1 MSTQTLV
8 FSARNTRFFR
18 GLLRSVK
25 MLLLFLS
32 AVILPQRLIAAEPL
46 VVSGYDFSAYLA
58 ADGTVWTWGA
68 NNRGQL
74 GDGTTTPHYTPQQV
88 PGLSRVTSISAGYY
102 HVLAVLSDGTMR
114 TWGDNGNG
122 QVGNGTTT
130 QQRSPVDIGLTNI
143 KAVAAGGYHS
153 LALTA
158 AGAIQAWGINSAGEL
173 GDGTFVQK
181 TSPVA
186 VVAVGTGGF
195 FNTTITYRSIAGGG
209 SHSLAIAMNGNI
221 YAWGSDSNGQL
232 GDDSISANKNIPTVV
247 SGITNALSIAGG
259 GYHSISGLADGTV
272 RTWGSNSATQLG
284 DGTNIDRYTP
294 VLISSG
300 GIGAVTRVFAG
311 YQHSGC
317 LRVDSYVLTWGS
329 NSNGQCNQPLSSGV
343 VAIPTFTNN
352 SGKPNN
358 YRATG
363 SGLGNHTLYIAD
375 DGTVR
380 GWGSNQTGQLGN
392 GASAVNQVMAEV
404 RATTNWSLDAIV
416 AIDAGY
422 SHSIAL
428 KADGTVWTWGSDN
441 NGELGDDVTRAN
453 KSTPV
458 QVSGLSGV
466 YSIAAGSFHNL
477 ALTCNGTM
485 WAWGWDAYGQLGNDA
500 ALTDQ
505 PTPVTIPG
513 ASFCRAIGAGGYH
526 SLAVLYN
533 GQVYAWGYN
542 GYGELG
548 DGTNAQ
554 QTTPKLLPSATLN
567 NMIELDGG
575 VFHSIGRQ
583 ANGLVFTWGNGG
595 SGQIGDGGS
604 VNQSSPIAVFIG
616 FFTGG
621 AVSVTAG
628 QNHSAV
634 TMGSGAMYSW
644 GADYSGQLGNDS
656 ALTAQPSPVFV
667 SSLPPHKRV
676 TSGGYNGNHTL
687 ILEGDGTV
695 SSVGSDAAGQLG
707 NNSSLTDQPLPVTV
721 AGLSYIVSIA
731 AGDFHSLALRHDGVV
746 FSWGQGTSGQLGN
759 NAFSS
764 SQPTPVITQSSWLPT
779 ITYNSAAS
787 LATAS
792 ESSAVDGTVVFTRTL
807 VNAGS
812 IPITYSVG
820 GTAIEGVDYSSLP
833 NPRRTVITSNA
844 TSTSVTID
852 PIDNFVA
859 ADPKTVVLTPLAS
872 SGYQLG
878 SPTVGTVIIS
888 DNDVEGIIVSSTNS
902 GAPTSFTSLITTEAA
917 GSQHTFTFY
926 IKLNSQPT
934 GTVTIPIDS
943 SNYSEGRVNGVL
955 PLLLSFTGGVG
966 GNWAMYQA
974 VTVTG
979 LDDSLVDGNIS
990 YTISIGQPT
999 TTDARYAVINPPDI
1013 SAVNKDDDLAG
1024 VEVET
1029 TFYGAVAVTEAAG
1042 VNHARKYRLRLNSQP
1057 PLGNNVTITLAPD
1070 SQITVNPSTLTFT
1083 NNGIN
1088 NSWNNYQEVTVTA
1101 VDDALAEGA
1110 HTGTVSHT
1118 ASGGGYGAVTITNL
1132 TASITDNDTAYYLL
1146 AKKTSTTGTSDRLI
1160 TTESGGQGKFTIV
1173 LTSQPT
1179 GTVTIPVSSSLTSEG
1194 IVSTSSVQ
1202 FTTATWDQVQTITV
1216 TGQSDGIDDGD
1227 QDYQI
1232 VFGTP
1237 ASTDSKYS
1245 ALTSRTLLMVN
1256 QNIDAAK
1263 ILVDLSSVVTS
1274 ETGGATS
1281 VGVGTSSTFNVVLN
1295 CKPVSAVTVTITAT
1309 AGFPNTQHTISTTSL
1324 VFNPSGA
1331 NLWSTP
1337 QPVTLTGVN
1346 NSNSIVP
1353 SAYQIT
1359 LTATT
1364 ASAEYL
1370 NKNAVVTALN
1380 QDDDSAGISVSS
1392 TALTVTEANGINHSR
1407 NIRVRLT
1414 SAPTTDVIL
1423 HFTSSDTN
1431 AVTISPSTLTFT
1443 NGNWSSLQSIVVTG
1457 VNDDI
1462 DQGST
1467 VSTNK
1472 ISIITGV
1479 VDPLSDAAF
1488 TPMSV
1493 TVSPVTITVTDNDTA
1508 ALVLSSSVLV
1518 TTEAG
1523 SSALLSVRL
1532 ATEPV
1537 NPVTVTITGLDATE
1551 GSLSTSTLNFTVLN
1565 WATVQNVIITGLDD
1579 QVEDGNISYNLT
1591 LTASSTDALY
1601 AGKTGTVTIIN
1612 TDDDASGI
1620 EILDGAGSVLLAS
1633 TLTTTEIGGTAQFSM
1648 RLKSQ
1653 PTGNVTISLVS
1664 SNTAEGTL
1672 PLPPLPFSL
1681 TFTPADWNDATA
1693 HVVTITGQSDL
1704 QDDGNITY
1712 SIVTEAASS
1721 ADPLYNTLNAA
1732 DVTVINTDNIA
1743 TNRAG
1748 FTLSTPSLTISEV
1761 AGTGPP
1767 ATFTVM
1773 LKSQPANN
1781 VTIFLASSDTT
1792 EGTVS
1797 PSVLT
1802 FTSSNWNEAQ
1812 TATVT
1817 AEDDIVSDGPQS
1829 FSVVTTAASGDPKYN
1844 VGDDGISDV
1853 MVITTDDE
1861 IPALTVTP
1869 LVLTTTE
1876 ASGGSHATTFS
1887 ISLACQPT
1895 VPVTVNLAITPGS
1908 NEGTLST
1915 SALTFSA
1922 STWFVPQFVTVTG
1935 VDDDVNDGD
1944 KSYAVVA
1951 TASGAEYASVTASI
1965 AVTNTDDD
1973 SPGVVVTPISGLT
1986 TTELGGTANFTVR
1999 LTSQPLS
2006 DVTITVISN
2015 NNAEGIVATG
2025 GVPLV
2030 LTFTAGNWD
2039 QTQTVIVTGVDDVLV
2054 DGDVAYQITAAAT
2067 SSDGD
2072 YHGFA
2077 ITSVSVTNTDDETL
2091 NLAPVA
2097 VASTFSTVV
2106 NLTINEVL
2114 LGSDPE
2120 NTVITFELG
2129 STVPTQ
2135 GTLTLVSAATGAFTF
2150 VPPVNTRGDYT
2161 FTYRVQDATGKYSP
2175 YATVTL
2181 HISGGDD
2188 LRPQVIQA
2196 PPMET
2201 ENGPQTATVKID
2213 PLSKAGSTALSS
2225 KAVNIPAGITVS
2237 VQALSS
2243 PTSFQVNYQINSGTL
2258 GDHFSFGILI
2268 IDHDRPAATLLP
2280 VMIQRVTPLGPG

>member
-1 MSTQTLV
+1 MSTKTLV
-8 FSARNTRFFR
+8 FSARNTRLLR
-18 GLLRSVK
+18 GLLRSVQ

-158 AGAIQAWGINSAGEL
+158 AGAVQAWGTNSTGEL

-195 FNTTITYRSIAGGG
+195 FSTTITYRSIAGGG

-232 GDDSISANKNIPTVV
+232 GDDSVSANKNIPTVV
-247 SGITNALSIAGG
+247 SGITNALSIAAGWQ
-259 GYHSISGLADGTV
+259 HSIAGLADGTV
-272 RTWGSNSATQLG
+272 RTWGWNSAAQLG

-300 GIGAVTRVFAG
+300 IAGVTRVFAG

-343 VAIPTFTNN
+343 VATPTFTNN

-358 YRATG
+358 FHATG
-363 SGLGNHTLYIAD
+363 SGLGNHTLYVAD

-441 NGELGDDVTRAN
+441 NGELGDDVTRVN

-477 ALTCNGTM
+477 ALTCSGTM
-485 WAWGWDAYGQLGNDA
+485 WAWGWDANGQLGNDA
-500 ALTDQ
+500 ALIDQ
-505 PTPVTIPG
+505 PTPVTVPG
-513 ASFCRAIGAGGYH
+513 ASYCRAIGAGGYH

-583 ANGLVFTWGNGG
+583 ANGQVFTWGNGG
-595 SGQIGDGGS
+595 SGQIGDGGN
-604 VNQSSPIAVFIG
+604 VNQSSPVAVFIG

-644 GADYSGQLGNDS
+644 GADNFGQLGNDS
-656 ALTAQPSPVFV
+656 ALTAQPNPVLV
-667 SSLPPHKRV
+667 SSLPSHKRV
-676 TSGGYNGNHTL
+676 TSGGYNGNHSL

-721 AGLSYIVSIA
+721 AGLNNIVSIA
-731 AGDFHSLALRHDGVV
+731 AGDSHSLALRHDGVV

-764 SQPTPVITQSSWLPT
+764 SQPTPVLTQSSWLPT

-792 ESSAVDGTVVFTRTL
+792 EPTVDGTVVFTRSL

-812 IPITYSVG
+812 VPIIYSVG
-820 GTAIEGVDYSSLP
+820 GTAVEGTHYASLP
-833 NPRRTVITSNA
+833 VSRRVVIAGASDV
-844 TSTSVTID
+844 STSGSDSASVVID
-852 PIDNFVA
+852 PIDNAIA
-859 ADPKTVVLTPLAS
+859 ADAKTVILTASAS
-872 SGYQLG
+872 SGYRLG
-878 SPTVGTVIIS
+878 SPALGTVTIN
-888 DNDVEGIIVSSTNS
+888 DNDVEGIIVSSTNA
-902 GAPTSFTSLITTEAA
+902 GAPTAFTNITTNENDVAT
-917 GSQHTFTFY
+917 STTFTFY
-926 IKLNSQPT
+926 VKLNSQPT
-934 GTVTIPIDS
+934 ANVTIPIDS
-943 SNYSEGRVNGVL
+943 SNYSEGRVNNGTV
-955 PLLLSFTGGVG
+955 PILLTFTP
-966 GNWAMYQA
+966 GNWFTYQI

-979 LDDSLVDGNIS
+979 VDDFLDDGSVA

-999 TTDARYAVINPPDI
+999 TTDVRYSVINPPDI
-1013 SAVNKDDDLAG
+1013 SAVNKDDDTAG
-1024 VEVET
+1024 VTVT
-1029 TFYGAVAVTEAAG
+1029 GVVAITEAAG
-1042 VNHARKYRLRLNSQP
+1042 SSHTGTYQLKLNSQP
-1057 PLGNNVTITLAPD
+1057 PLGNNVTITATPNTQVTI
-1070 SQITVNPSTLTFT
+1070 SPSTLTFT
-1083 NNGIN
+1083 NAN
-1088 NSWNNYQEVTVTA
+1088 WNVNQTVTVTA

-1110 HTGTVSHT
+1110 HTGTVTHT
-1118 ASGGGYGAVTITNL
+1118 ASGGGYGAVTIANL
-1132 TASITDNDTAYYLL
+1132 TASITDNDTAGYTLITTT
-1146 AKKTSTTGTSDRLI
+1146 ATTGAPDRLI

-1194 IVSTSSVQ
+1194 LVSTSSVQ
-1202 FTTATWDQVQTITV
+1202 FTMATWDQAQTITV

-1245 ALTSRTLLMVN
+1245 VLTPRTLLMVN
-1256 QNIDAAK
+1256 QNIDTAK

-1281 VGVGTSSTFNVVLN
+1281 AGAGTSSTFNVVLN

-1309 AGFPNTQHTISTTSL
+1309 AGFPNTQHTISMTSL
-1324 VFNPSGA
+1324 VFNPSGGSSW
-1331 NLWSTP
+1331 NTP
-1337 QPVTLTGVN
+1337 QAVTLTGVN
-1346 NSNSIVP
+1346 NSSSILP

-1392 TALTVTEANGINHSR
+1392 TALTVTEANGLNHSR

-1414 SAPTTDVIL
+1414 SAPTSDVIL

-1431 AVTISPSTLTFT
+1431 SVTISPSTLTFT

-1551 GSLSTSTLNFTVLN
+1551 GSLSTSTLNFTALN
-1565 WATVQNVIITGLDD
+1565 WATVQNVIITGVDD

-1612 TDDDASGI
+1612 TDDDTAGV
-1620 EILDGAGSVLLAS
+1620 EILDGLGSALLTS

-1664 SNTAEGTL
+1664 SNTAEGTIS
-1672 PLPPLPFSL
+1672 PSSL
-1681 TFTPADWNDATA
+1681 TFTSVNWNDATV

-1748 FTLSTPSLTISEV
+1748 FTLSTASLTITEA
-1761 AGTGPP
+1761 AGAGHS

-1773 LKSQPANN
+1773 LTSQPANN

-1802 FTSSNWNEAQ
+1802 FTSSNWNVAQ

-1817 AEDDIVSDGPQS
+1817 AEDDIISDGPQS

-1844 VGDDGISDV
+1844 LGDDGVSDV
-1853 MVITTDDE
+1853 TVTTTDNE
-1861 IPALTVTP
+1861 VPALTVTP
-1869 LVLTTTE
+1869 LILTTTE
-1876 ASGGSHATTFS
+1876 ASGGSRTATFS
-1887 ISLACQPT
+1887 INLACQPT

-1908 NEGTLST
+1908 NDGTEGTLST

-1944 KSYAVVA
+1944 KSYSVVA
-1951 TASGAEYASVTASI
+1951 TANGAEYASVTATI

-1986 TTELGGTANFTVR
+1986 TTEIGGTANFTVR

-2091 NLAPVA
+2091 NLPPVA

-2106 NLTINEVL
+2106 NLRIDDVL

-2120 NTVITFELG
+2120 GTVVTFELG
-2129 STVPTQ
+2129 STSPTQ
-2135 GTLTLVSAATGAFTF
+2135 GTLTLVSAVTGAFTF

-2213 PLSKAGSTALSS
+2213 PLSKAGSTALSF

-2243 PTSFQVNYQINSGTL
+2243 PTSFQVNYQINSGTR

-2280 VMIQRVTPLGPG
+2280 IMIQRVTPLGPG